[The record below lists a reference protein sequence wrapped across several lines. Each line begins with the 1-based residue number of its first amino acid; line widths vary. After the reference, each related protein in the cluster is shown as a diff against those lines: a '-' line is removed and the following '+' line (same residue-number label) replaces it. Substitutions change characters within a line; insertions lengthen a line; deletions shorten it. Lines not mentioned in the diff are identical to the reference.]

1 MKYEWGYFEGIYNTH
16 IYFMELIKHLLM
28 GIAIQQSNVAR
39 GKSSMNG
46 SFNLGKFIEINGGF
60 FSKPGLMA
68 PEGSTYSEEMPH
80 WGIVINN

>member
-1 MKYEWGYFEGIYNTH
+1 M
-16 IYFMELIKHLLM
+16 
-28 GIAIQQSNVAR
+28 

>member
-1 MKYEWGYFEGIYNTH
+1 VEHPPEMLFEWKNHTNKLEN
-16 IYFMELIKHLLM
+16 M
-28 GIAIQQSNVAR
+28 

>member
-1 MKYEWGYFEGIYNTH
+1 MGINETFYLFVVYYILRKLVALQDSMKYEWGYFEGIYNTH

-46 SFNLGKFIEINGGF
+46 GF
-60 FSKPGLMA
+60 
-68 PEGSTYSEEMPH
+68 
-80 WGIVINN
+80 